1 MAKTYDTYKDSSIA
15 WIGNIPSEWEIKK
28 LGNFYTQRNEKVSD
42 KDFPHYLSQCKV
54 YYLSWK
60 LQPKQMMVTTV
71 NL

>member
-42 KDFPHYLSQCKV
+42 KDFFPIICHNARYITSVGNCSQNK
-54 YYLSWK
+54 
-60 LQPKQMMVTTV
+60 
-71 NL
+71 